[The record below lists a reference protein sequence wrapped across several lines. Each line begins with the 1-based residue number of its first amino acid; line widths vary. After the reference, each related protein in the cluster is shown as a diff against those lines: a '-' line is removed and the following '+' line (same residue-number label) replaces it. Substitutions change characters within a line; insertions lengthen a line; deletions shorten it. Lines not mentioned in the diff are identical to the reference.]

1 MNNELLV
8 NLININVIKPGTE
21 IAVLRYGKSLDG
33 TATATNRLRV
43 FGAEDKDGNQK
54 TINVNANHIVEVY
67 ECGITE
73 KGIAFLKAHS
83 TEDGK
88 ICAFGSESIKLID
101 HMLPVKLAGVYGFNA
116 DGTKRKQGKKRGRK
130 PKKRVTVT
138 NGQIDKL
145 SRQPSNRTKKRA
157 SRKRRTA
164 KANTT

>member
-1 MNNELLV
+1 MDNELLV

-33 TATATNRLRV
+33 SVAATNLLRV

-54 TINVNANHIVEVY
+54 TIKVKANHIVEVY
-67 ECGITE
+67 KCAITE
-73 KGIAFLKAHS
+73 KGIAVLNAHS
-83 TEDGK
+83 TTDGTK
-88 ICAFGSESIKLID
+88 CEFGADSIKLID

-138 NGQIDKL
+138 NGQI
-145 SRQPSNRTKKRA
+145 N
-157 SRKRRTA
+157 
-164 KANTT
+164 